1 MTELKLFDKV
11 RVKKTGIVGF
21 IVHISIKNHHIIIE
35 KDTDESD
42 DKLVYEL
49 LPEELEIVE

>member
-21 IVHISIKNHHIIIE
+21 IVHISKKNNHIIIE